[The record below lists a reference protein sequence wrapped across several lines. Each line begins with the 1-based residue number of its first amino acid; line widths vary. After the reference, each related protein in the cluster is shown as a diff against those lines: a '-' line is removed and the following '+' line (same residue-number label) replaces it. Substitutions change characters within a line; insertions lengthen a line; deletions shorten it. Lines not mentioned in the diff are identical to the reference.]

1 MTKQQG
7 GGFVIRDSHKKE
19 KVTIQEEKRRQRLR
33 KREKKTETER
43 ARWIAKHYL
52 RISHI
57 IIIGPDVTPYY
68 FACLLS
74 KLSLPLPLP
83 LLPYNTI
90 FQNGT
95 VSLKTFGMYDIHFPR
110 LAYRSDFVTTA

>member
-7 GGFVIRDSHKKE
+7 GGFVIRDSHKKEKE

-57 IIIGPDVTPYY
+57 IIIGPDVTPYH

-74 KLSLPLPLP
+74 KLSLPLP